1 LNIAD
6 NLIRIE
12 VDTMRKLAIF
22 FLFCFLIT
30 FSNAED
36 KILYNGLNDGD
47 KIISNINFSDV
58 RLKPTTHWSKEAIY
72 KMSGIGLING
82 FTDGTFGPTDSVT
95 YEQAITLVIKALGK
109 ENEASKSTN
118 VTANGNWSDKYI
130 RYAMKNGI
138 VTEKVV
144 MSKNDVGSSTDIEE
158 LKNSGVLIRDV
169 AISREDVAKLIAKAL
184 GLTETADIT
193 FLDNDQISSDTL
205 QYVKNVVAS
214 K

>member
-1 LNIAD
+1 
-6 NLIRIE
+6 
-12 VDTMRKLAIF
+12 MKKLAIVFTLF
-22 FLFCFLIT
+22 FLVS
-30 FSNAED
+30 FSFAENEIIY
-36 KILYNGLNDGD
+36 KGLGDGN
-47 KIISNINFSDV
+47 KVIANISFSDIKS
-58 RLKPTTHWSKEAIY
+58 KPATHWSNEAVY
-72 KMSGIGLING
+72 KMAGIGLING

-184 GLTETADIT
+184 G
-193 FLDNDQISSDTL
+193 
-205 QYVKNVVAS
+205 
-214 K
+214 